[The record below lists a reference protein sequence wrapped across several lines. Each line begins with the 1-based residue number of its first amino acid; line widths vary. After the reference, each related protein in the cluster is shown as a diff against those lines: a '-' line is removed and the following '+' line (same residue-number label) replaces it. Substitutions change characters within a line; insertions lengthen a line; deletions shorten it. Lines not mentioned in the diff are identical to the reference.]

1 MRLKQK
7 VRNLTL
13 LAVAAFLISFSS
25 SDSFAGQKKN
35 KQKKSAA
42 SKAGQVIDLR
52 KIDQLKGAFQ
62 RDVGKVRF
70 VTILSP
76 T

>member
-7 VRNLTL
+7 VINLTL
-13 LAVAAFLISFSS
+13 LAVAAFLICFSS
-25 SDSFAGQKKN
+25 SESFASQKKN
-35 KQKKSAA
+35 KQTKPAA
-42 SKAGQVIDLR
+42 SKAGQVVDLH
-52 KIDQLKGAFQ
+52 KIDQLKEAFQ
-62 RDVGKVRF
+62 RDSGKVRF